1 MKPFTWRSIRSTVRD
16 RWRYVMVVFVAL
28 CIFAALL
35 MWFIAQGER
44 SAGELFLA
52 GLLMAVAA
60 TLLLIAALDLS
71 AWRVRQIT
79 STVERI
85 ATGDLEARV
94 PALLAQLQT
103 DLLERARRFRDENT
117 RTVASFDEFR
127 QVIEDKRG
135 FIRAG
140 WNGDPAV
147 ELKIKEETKA
157 TIRCIPLGDD
167 NRPLPPPEGLKC
179 IYTGEPAKYE
189 VYFARAY

>member
-1 MKPFTWRSIRSTVRD
+1 SAANDDAPQPPEGSLQPPMKPFTWRSIRSTVRD
-16 RWRYVMVVFVAL
+16 RWRYVVVVFVAL

-94 PALLAQLQT
+94 PAH
-103 DLLERARRFRDENT
+103 
-117 RTVASFDEFR
+117 
-127 QVIEDKRG
+127 G
-135 FIRAG
+135 H
-140 WNGDPAV
+140 GDIGA
-147 ELKIKEETKA
+147 LSYA
-157 TIRCIPLGDD
+157 
-167 NRPLPPPEGLKC
+167 
-179 IYTGEPAKYE
+179 
-189 VYFARAY
+189 